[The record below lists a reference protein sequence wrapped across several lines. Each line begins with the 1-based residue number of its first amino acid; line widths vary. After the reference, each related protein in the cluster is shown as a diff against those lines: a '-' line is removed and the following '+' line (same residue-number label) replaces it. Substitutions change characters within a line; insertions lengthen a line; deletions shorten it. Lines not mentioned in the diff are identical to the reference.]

1 MDIAEILYSIYT
13 VAFQMLLMDLI
24 FGMPKVTKEIVSHIL
39 YGILWTAG
47 LYIAGNCETII
58 YTFGRFIPYITVFL
72 LFEIIFVFLV
82 CRYKGSAL
90 CRFATFMAGWTTFI
104 LSKTL
109 ITYIGVEDYAIYFWS
124 ILIELIMGFYIY
136 VLRFNDA
143 RELSVRDSGYLLVTC
158 IMMFFVTVSE
168 VALVLQDF
176 KGFMSLGSL
185 GWKIISL
192 FVMTEL
198 VIYTMISYLSKEYS
212 RKMYKTFIEE
222 KKSHSNELKDL
233 NKLNHEL
240 KNKVFYMKELLDAKN
255 YDKLQ
260 LYFQENFDLTIIS
273 EEEYTGNKVIDDCI
287 KIKKEKAHQN
297 DIDFIIEASTLPQD
311 VIDEGDLTELI
322 FNLLDN
328 AIEAVSDLQADKW
341 VKLKLKYKKGYIYID
356 VSNSAKGDVLAAN
369 PRLMTSKMDAERH
382 GFGMEII
389 GEIVESY
396 NGMIK
401 HESNEGYFATNIML
415 ML

>member
-90 CRFATFMAGWTTFI
+90 CRFATFMASWTTFI

-158 IMMFFVTVSE
+158 IMMFF
-168 VALVLQDF
+168 
-176 KGFMSLGSL
+176 
-185 GWKIISL
+185 
-192 FVMTEL
+192 
-198 VIYTMISYLSKEYS
+198 
-212 RKMYKTFIEE
+212 
-222 KKSHSNELKDL
+222 
-233 NKLNHEL
+233 
-240 KNKVFYMKELLDAKN
+240 
-255 YDKLQ
+255 
-260 LYFQENFDLTIIS
+260 
-273 EEEYTGNKVIDDCI
+273 
-287 KIKKEKAHQN
+287 
-297 DIDFIIEASTLPQD
+297 
-311 VIDEGDLTELI
+311 
-322 FNLLDN
+322 
-328 AIEAVSDLQADKW
+328 AI
-341 VKLKLKYKKGYIYID
+341 
-356 VSNSAKGDVLAAN
+356 
-369 PRLMTSKMDAERH
+369 
-382 GFGMEII
+382 
-389 GEIVESY
+389 
-396 NGMIK
+396 
-401 HESNEGYFATNIML
+401 TNTP
-415 ML
+415 